1 VKFVLIR
8 HGRTAWNEER
18 RMQGRADLPLSP
30 EGRTEVLRW
39 RLPEAWADARWLS
52 SPLRRATET
61 AALLTDRPVAV
72 EPRLIEMDWGAF
84 EGRTLAE
91 LRAEAPEVMAANETR
106 GLDFRPPGG
115 ESPREVRARL
125 ESLFADLTDEL
136 VACVTHKGV
145 IRAALSLATG
155 WDMLAKP
162 PLRLAN
168 DAVLVLK
175 RQPNGQIA
183 LAGKLSMGW
192 QRAALRGGSATRY
205 KRPPAAPLSR

>member
-1 VKFVLIR
+1 LLIR

-30 EGRTEVLRW
+30 EGRTEVLSW
-39 RLPEAWADARWLS
+39 RLPLAWADARWLS

-72 EPRLIEMDWGAF
+72 EPRLIEMNWGAF

-91 LRAEAPEVMAANETR
+91 LRAEAPEAMAANEAR
-106 GLDFRPPGG
+106 GLDFRPPEG
-115 ESPREVRARL
+115 ESPREVRTRL
-125 ESLFADLTDEL
+125 EGLFADLGADPADEAIA
-136 VACVTHKGV
+136 VCVTHKGV
-145 IRAALSLATG
+145 VRAALSLATG

-162 PLRLAN
+162 PLRLADN
-168 DAVLVLK
+168 AALALK

-183 LAGKLSMGW
+183 LEGEWSMG
-192 QRAALRGGSATRY
+192 
-205 KRPPAAPLSR
+205 

>member
-8 HGRTAWNEER
+8 HGRTAWNEEG

-30 EGRTEVLRW
+30 AGRAEVLGW
-39 RLPEAWADARWLS
+39 RLAAAWADARWLS
-52 SPLRRATET
+52 SPLCRATET

-91 LRAEAPEVMAANETR
+91 LRAEAPAAMAANEGR

-115 ESPREVRARL
+115 ESPREVRTRL
-125 ESLFADLTDEL
+125 ETLFADLGADP
-136 VACVTHKGV
+136 VAEAIAVCVTHKGV
-145 IRAALSLATG
+145 VRAALSLATG

-162 PLRLAN
+162 PLRLAD
-168 DAVLVLK
+168 DAALVLN
-175 RQPNGQIA
+175 RQPGGQIA
-183 LAGKLSMGW
+183 LAGELSMG
-192 QRAALRGGSATRY
+192 
-205 KRPPAAPLSR
+205 

>member
-8 HGRTAWNEER
+8 HGRTAWNEQG

-30 EGRTEVLRW
+30 AGRAEVLGW
-39 RLPEAWADARWLS
+39 QLPAAWADARWLS

-91 LRAEAPEVMAANETR
+91 LRAEAPEAMAANEAR
-106 GLDFRPPGG
+106 GLDFRPAGG
-115 ESPREVRARL
+115 ESPREVRTRL
-125 ESLFADLTDEL
+125 ESLFADLGADPADDAIA
-136 VACVTHKGV
+136 VCVTHRGV
-145 IRAALSLATG
+145 LRAALSLATG

-162 PLRLAN
+162 PLRLAD
-168 DAVLVLK
+168 DAALVLN
-175 RQPNGQIA
+175 RQPGAQIA
-183 LAGKLSMGW
+183 LAGELSMG
-192 QRAALRGGSATRY
+192 
-205 KRPPAAPLSR
+205 